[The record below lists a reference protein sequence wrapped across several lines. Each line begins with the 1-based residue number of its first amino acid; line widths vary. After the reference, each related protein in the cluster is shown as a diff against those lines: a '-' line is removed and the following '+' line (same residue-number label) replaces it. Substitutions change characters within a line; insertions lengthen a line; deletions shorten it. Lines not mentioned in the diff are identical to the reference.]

1 MSVRE
6 EVHVVALDLVLELGV
21 LLELDP
27 DTARHGHVGVGEALR
42 PREDVCHGKIGR
54 ASPVQRRRDVPDLEA
69 EVIHHAAPGV
79 SGGLPLGEYEQ
90 EVRVLDGDEWSFLND
105 LTSELLHPQP
115 LIELQIGDVE
125 VDVSERHARGVGR
138 NQLGIGWRREQERY
152 GDCQQESHFGS
163 FSGIEN

>member
-1 MSVRE
+1 MGSRSVNTR
-6 EVHVVALDLVLELGV
+6 
-21 LLELDP
+21 
-27 DTARHGHVGVGEALR
+27 
-42 PREDVCHGKIGR
+42 
-54 ASPVQRRRDVPDLEA
+54 
-69 EVIHHAAPGV
+69 
-79 SGGLPLGEYEQ
+79 Q

-105 LTSELLHPQP
+105 LTSELFHPQP

-163 FSGIEN
+163 FSGIEH